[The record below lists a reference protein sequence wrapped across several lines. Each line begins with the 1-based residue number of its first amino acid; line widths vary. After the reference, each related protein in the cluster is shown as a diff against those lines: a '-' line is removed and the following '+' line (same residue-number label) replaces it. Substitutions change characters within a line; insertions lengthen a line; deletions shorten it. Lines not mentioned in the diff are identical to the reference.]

1 MSATTS
7 TADANTFT
15 VSIHQTAQELTT
27 DLGSIALSDPEDG
40 KTYVDVSDGAGGYY
54 HLPASGT
61 VVAQVDFTLD
71 ITYGGTAAAS
81 DRDDLWSAAI
91 GSNAIYVD
99 VTCTAVGGND
109 ATKIATSDVRFMAS
123 NTAVGAGSSSNGT
136 KKLLTN
142 TAAKNL
148 DLSSN
153 QSNVGTGGTVY
164 IALTGHDD
172 KQLDPEKTYT
182 FTLNFAVRIAA
193 DA

>member
-1 MSATTS
+1 M
-7 TADANTFT
+7 
-15 VSIHQTAQELTT
+15 
-27 DLGSIALSDPEDG
+27 
-40 KTYVDVSDGAGGYY
+40 SDGNGGYNRV
-54 HLPASGT
+54 PATGT

-81 DRDDLWSAAI
+81 ARDDLWNDAI
-91 GSNAIYVD
+91 GDNAIYVD

-109 ATKIATSDVRFMAS
+109 TTNIATTDVRFMPS
-123 NTAVGAGSSSNGT
+123 NTAVGTGAAANGQ

-142 TAAKNL
+142 TAAKAL

-153 QSNVGTGGTVY
+153 QSSVGTGGTVY

-172 KQLDPEKTYT
+172 KQLNPEKTYT